1 MALNDSSCI
10 NNHRYSVFGAAF
22 RDVLKKEKH
31 PPAILSDLNSCT
43 IELHFL
49 MEMRCVILYIKA
61 TLIPSLDKF
70 YAW

>member
-10 NNHRYSVFGAAF
+10 NNHRYSVFGAAC
-22 RDVLKKEKH
+22 RDVLKQEKH

-49 MEMRCVILYIKA
+49 YGNEVCN
-61 TLIPSLDKF
+61 TLHKGYFNSKPG
-70 YAW
+70 